1 MSPNK
6 RIFVNIVATYGRSLY
21 ALVIGLFCGRW
32 ALMALGEVDYGLY
45 GLVGGMTGFVAFFNE
60 LLAMAVG
67 RFYAVSIG
75 SAHKTGNEITGLE
88 DCRKWF
94 NTAFCIHTLVPLGL
108 VIIGYP
114 VGTWAVANFLTIPV
128 DRVGPCL
135 WVWRFTCFSCF
146 VGMMNVPF
154 AAMYNAKQE
163 IAELTIYKFV
173 TATVNV
179 VFLYYMLTHPG
190 IWITKYAFWMMMLGV
205 APQVIIA
212 YRAIIKYP
220 ECRFCKG
227 YLWNVARMLDI
238 SKFALA
244 RFWTAFSGM
253 ISAQGNSILVNKY
266 LGPQFNASI
275 AVGNSVAG
283 HASTLSNSL
292 SGAFSPVIGN
302 KAGEGEEDE
311 VRKFAFRTCRFG
323 SALMLVFAI
332 PLAIEID
339 EVLHLWLKIPPEGA
353 AIICLAVLIDMLLER
368 TTEGHWMAIM
378 SVGRGISLYSVVMSI
393 AGFSR
398 LAIAWCAFALGYGLQ
413 GLFVALVIARCVAC
427 VARLILGRKLVGM
440 SIRYWACNIFMPLML
455 IVVVTCVIGMMPSFY
470 FPPSIFRV
478 CETAALCGLA
488 FLPLA
493 WFVVLT
499 GAERE
504 FFMIKI
510 RQRFMKE

>member
-6 RIFVNIVATYGRSLY
+6 RIFINIIATYGRSLY
-21 ALVIGLFCGRW
+21 VLVIGLFCGRW

-45 GLVGGMTGFVAFFNE
+45 GLVGGMTAFVAFFNE

-75 SAHKTGNEITGLE
+75 SANKVGNEIIGLE

-94 NTAFCIHTLVPLGL
+94 NTAFSIHTLVPLVL
-108 VIIGYP
+108 VVIGYP
-114 VGTWAVANFLTIPV
+114 IGVWAVEDFLTIPA
-128 DRVGPCL
+128 DRIGSCI

-163 IAELTIYKFV
+163 IAELTIYKFA
-173 TATVNV
+173 TATLNV

-190 IWITKYAFWMMMLGV
+190 VWITKYAFWMMMLGV
-205 APQVIIA
+205 VPQAIIA
-212 YRAIIKYP
+212 CRAIMKYP
-220 ECRFCKG
+220 ECRFCKA
-227 YLWNVARMLDI
+227 YMWNVHRMLDI

-275 AVGNSVAG
+275 TVGNSVAG

-302 KAGEGEEDE
+302 KAGEGKEDE

-339 EVLHLWLKIPPEGA
+339 EVLRLWLKTPPEGA

-368 TTEGHWMAIM
+368 TTEGYWMAIM
-378 SVGRGISLYSVVMSI
+378 SVGRGISLYSIVVSI

-398 LAIAWCAFALGYGLQ
+398 LVIAWCAFALGYGLH

-440 SIRYWACNIFMPLML
+440 SIRYWACKVFIPLIL
-455 IVVVTCVIGMMPSFY
+455 IVVVTCAIGIIPSRY
-470 FPPSIFRV
+470 IPPSAFRV
-478 CETAALCGLA
+478 CETSLLCGLA
-488 FLPLA
+488 FLPLT

-499 GAERE
+499 CAERD
-504 FFMIKI
+504 FLIFKI